1 LPLFSLD
8 ALIKAFPFLMRGVGL
23 TIVITILA
31 VTLGMVIGLIV
42 GLCRLSSIKPLRAL
56 ATGYVEIIRGT
67 PLLVQLYIVF
77 FGLGQMGISLTAVQA
92 AVTALSINSGA
103 YIAEIVRAG
112 ILSVG
117 KRQNEA
123 AYALGLTGSQTMR
136 LVVLPQAIR
145 VMVPPLGNEFVT
157 MIKESS
163 LASVIGAGEL
173 IKQAQFVTSRTYQVF
188 STYIGVALIYFVL
201 TFVTSTA
208 LKRVEREVSKGV

>member
-1 LPLFSLD
+1 MPLFSLD

-117 KRQNEA
+117 KRQTEA

-208 LKRVEREVSKGV
+208 LKRVEKEVSKGV

>member
-92 AVTALSINSGA
+92 AVAALSINSGA

-208 LKRVEREVSKGV
+208 LKRVEKEVSKGV

>member
-1 LPLFSLD
+1 MPLFSLD

-42 GLCRLSSIKPLRAL
+42 GLCRLSSIRPLRAL

-208 LKRVEREVSKGV
+208 LKRVEKEVSKGV